1 MTTLPEWTPAERRR
15 RITFFHK
22 SGYRMSWQSA
32 RHSAEFIAQWLEIP
46 EDDVSFD
53 DFDFSDDEYVEAVF
67 DRGDLIGF
75 INEPF
80 TDELAARVN
89 AALSPMPFAITTE

>member
-1 MTTLPEWTPAERRR
+1 MRNMVAFHHRNGAALHWTRSFLR
-15 RITFFHK
+15 
-22 SGYRMSWQSA
+22 SA
-32 RHSAEFIAQWLEIP
+32 IPVIADWVECD
-46 EDDVSFD
+46 EDDID
-53 DFDFSDDEYVEAVF
+53 IEDFYLSDDEYVEAVF

-89 AALSPMPFAITTE
+89 AARSPMLLSIAAE